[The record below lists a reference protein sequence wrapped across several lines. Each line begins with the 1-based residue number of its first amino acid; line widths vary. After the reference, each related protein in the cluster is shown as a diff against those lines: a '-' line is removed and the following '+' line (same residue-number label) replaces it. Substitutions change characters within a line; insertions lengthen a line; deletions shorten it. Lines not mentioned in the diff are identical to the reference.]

1 MGQKE
6 KKKKD
11 IGKWYDLVFVPLTS
25 VPKEKNGE
33 LFEGLIFANIV
44 NAIWRERK
52 NSNVSQNQGLG
63 LQVWMALGLSVYTPQ
78 VATSSSNIF
87 AWLWV

>member
-44 NAIWRERK
+44 NAI
-52 NSNVSQNQGLG
+52 
-63 LQVWMALGLSVYTPQ
+63 
-78 VATSSSNIF
+78 
-87 AWLWV
+87 

>member
-1 MGQKE
+1 MGWRERALERGPLPINGQTRSVFVAGRWARR

-44 NAIWRERK
+44 NAI
-52 NSNVSQNQGLG
+52 
-63 LQVWMALGLSVYTPQ
+63 
-78 VATSSSNIF
+78 
-87 AWLWV
+87 